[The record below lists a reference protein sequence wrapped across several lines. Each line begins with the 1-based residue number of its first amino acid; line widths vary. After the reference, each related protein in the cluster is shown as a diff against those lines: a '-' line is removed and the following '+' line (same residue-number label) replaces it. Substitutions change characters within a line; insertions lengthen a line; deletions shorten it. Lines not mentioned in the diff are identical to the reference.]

1 MKITFFTGL
10 DEPHHEIDSWFSSD
24 DYNSEKQDST
34 FFGGL
39 LDWLFDSDD
48 SDFSDDIDGS
58 FQDEDALITP
68 VKPWDVF
75 VVNSIF

>member
-1 MKITFFTGL
+1 MRNLLGQEQSET
-10 DEPHHEIDSWFSSD
+10 EPS
-24 DYNSEKQDST
+24 
-34 FFGGL
+34 
-39 LDWLFDSDD
+39 D